1 MPRILLKG
9 LLTLICLSL
18 AIHGHEAGRRR
29 SYDVVNQLQVA
40 AWQPLDS
47 ASNITAFVDELGPQ
61 LSPEASITLFGS
73 DDFENLTARWTAW
86 KAPSFKAAVQVYTE
100 EDVSN
105 TIKCSN
111 KFELPWLAVSG
122 RHGGIQSL
130 SKLDA
135 GVQINLDYLVGLTIG
150 SDGKSATI
158 SGGMTTKAITDALW
172 DQDKWTGTGAC
183 ECTSLAGPML
193 GGGHGFLQGRF
204 GLALDNLLSARVVL
218 GNGSVVT
225 ASDETRPDLF
235 WALRG
240 AGHNFGVVTEVEYKI
255 YDVPAENNWIF
266 ADMIFTGDKVEE
278 VFQLTNDIN
287 NGGDQ
292 PIELV
297 NIIEYR
303 FAPEISTEEPVI
315 EVLFLY
321 EGTEEEAEKYL
332 SLYKAICI
340 ESSTLVEATYPDFA
354 RLYRFSEQDPACSEG
369 QLHVQR
375 FPVDLQV
382 YNITTQKQLLVN
394 FRDTIT
400 ENPFLNN
407 SFWLFE
413 GYGSTAVRA
422 VPDEATAFPDRF
434 NEYLISPALVYVNS
448 TPENDEI
455 ARLAG
460 EKMRSI
466 AVAGRE
472 DGILS
477 AYLNYANG
485 YETLE
490 ELYGHDAWRLEKLR
504 KLKQLYDPDSR
515 LSFYA
520 PIA

>member
-1 MPRILLKG
+1 
-9 LLTLICLSL
+9 
-18 AIHGHEAGRRR
+18 
-29 SYDVVNQLQVA
+29 
-40 AWQPLDS
+40 
-47 ASNITAFVDELGPQ
+47 
-61 LSPEASITLFGS
+61 
-73 DDFENLTARWTAW
+73 
-86 KAPSFKAAVQVYTE
+86 
-100 EDVSN
+100 
-105 TIKCSN
+105 
-111 KFELPWLAVSG
+111 
-122 RHGGIQSL
+122 
-130 SKLDA
+130 
-135 GVQINLDYLVGLTIG
+135 
-150 SDGKSATI
+150 
-158 SGGMTTKAITDALW
+158 
-172 DQDKWTGTGAC
+172 
-183 ECTSLAGPML
+183 ML

-225 ASDETRPDLF
+225 ASEQTRPDLF

-255 YDVPAENNWIF
+255 YDVPVENTWIF
-266 ADMIFTGDKVEE
+266 ADMIFAGDKVEE
-278 VFQLTNDIN
+278 VFQVANDIN

-321 EGTEEEAEKYL
+321 EGAEEEAEKYL
-332 SLYKAICI
+332 SLYEAIGA
-340 ESSTLVEATYPDFA
+340 ESSTLVEAQYPDFA

-382 YNITTQKQLLVN
+382 YNITTQKELLVN
-394 FRDTIT
+394 FRDTII
-400 ENPFLNN
+400 ENLFLNN

-422 VPDEATAFPDRF
+422 VPDESTAFPDRF
-434 NEYLISPALVYVNS
+434 NEYLISPALIYVNS

-455 ARLAG
+455 VRLAG

-466 AVAGRE
+466 AVAGRQ

-477 AYLNYANG
+477 AYVNYANG

-490 ELYGHDAWRLEKLR
+490 ELYGHDAWRLERLR

-515 LSFYA
+515 LKFYA